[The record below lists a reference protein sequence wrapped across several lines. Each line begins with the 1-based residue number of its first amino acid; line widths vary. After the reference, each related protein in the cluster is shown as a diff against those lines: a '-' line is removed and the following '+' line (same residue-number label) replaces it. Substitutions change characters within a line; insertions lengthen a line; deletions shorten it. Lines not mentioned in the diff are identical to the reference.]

1 LTRAEAI
8 DLIRAGVKAERGAI
22 WADFGA
28 GSGTFTEALAEM
40 LGGEANVIAID
51 RDPAALRDLRH
62 LAQHSPGAHIT
73 VASGDVLNL
82 SAIPE
87 LHSHPLD
94 GAVFA
99 NVLHFVSNPERVL
112 REVRAR
118 LKPNAAVIVVEYDRR
133 KASRWVPHP
142 MSLEQLSRAANEA
155 GLSSPGE
162 IGRRES
168 RFQGELYAAVMRSS

>member
-1 LTRAEAI
+1 MTRAEAI
-8 DLIRAGVKAERGAI
+8 DLIRAGVKAEPGAP

-40 LGGEANVIAID
+40 LGSDSNVIAID
-51 RDPAALRDLRH
+51 SDPTALRDLQH
-62 LAQHSPGAHIT
+62 LAQHSPGAHIS
-73 VASGDVLNL
+73 VASGDVLDL

-87 LHSHPLD
+87 LQSHTLD
-94 GAVFA
+94 GAMFA

-112 REVRAR
+112 HEVRAL

-142 MSLEQLSRAANEA
+142 LSFAELSRVAHQA
-155 GLSSPGE
+155 GLSKPVE
-162 IGRRES
+162 IGRRSS
-168 RFQGELYAAVMRSS
+168 RYQGELYSAVITA